1 MRRTPRRRT
10 IVRRLP
16 RALWPLVVMTAFGVG
31 GLERVT
37 AQQRSQGASEIE
49 TVQVQPNFFLIA
61 GAGANIA
68 VQFGSDGVV
77 VVDSGSADKA
87 DQVLVEIRKLTQQ
100 PIRYI
105 INTSA
110 DPDHVGGNEKL
121 SLAGQSIIP
130 TGGLNEIAAAGG
142 RAPILAE
149 EHVQARLSAPVGKQA
164 PFPAAAWPTNTY
176 SSALQENQKDMYLN
190 GQAIQTFYQPAAH
203 TDGDSIVFFRKSD
216 VVVVGDVLDTTR
228 FPVIDLEKG
237 GTVQGLL
244 ASLNRIIALT
254 VPPIPLVWQEGGT
267 VVIPGHGRICD
278 EADVVDYRDM
288 IAIVRDAIQDMIKK
302 GMTLDQIQRA
312 DPTKGYRRR
321 YGSDSGRWTTN
332 MFVEAVYKS
341 LTANK

>member
-1 MRRTPRRRT
+1 MNRSRGAIERRIRVRT
-10 IVRRLP
+10 AWLFAVTSALAAGGVY
-16 RALWPLVVMTAFGVG
+16 RAA
-31 GLERVT
+31 
-37 AQQRSQGASEIE
+37 AQQKPQGSGDLEIL
-49 TVQVQPNFFLIA
+49 QIQPNFYMIA

-68 VQFGSDGVV
+68 VQIGRDGVI
-77 VVDSGSADKA
+77 VVDTGSADRS
-87 DQVLVEIRKLTQQ
+87 DQVLAEIRKLTQQ

-110 DPDHVGGNEKL
+110 DSDHVGGNDKL

-130 TGGLNEIAAAGG
+130 TGGLNDIASAGG

-149 EHVQARLSAPVGKQA
+149 EHVQARLSAPTGKQA
-164 PFPAAAWPTNTY
+164 PFPAEAWPTNTY

-203 TDGDSIVFFRKSD
+203 TDGDSIVFFRRSD
-216 VVVVGDVLDTTR
+216 VVLVGDVLDTTR

-237 GTVQGLL
+237 GGVQGEID
-244 ASLNRIIALT
+244 SLNRIIALT
-254 VPPIPLVWQEGGT
+254 VPPIPFVWQEGGT

-278 EADVVDYRDM
+278 EGDVVDYRDM
-288 IAIVRDAIQDMIKK
+288 VTIIRDAVADLIRKR
-302 GMTLDQIQRA
+302 MTLDQIQKA

-321 YGSDSGRWTTN
+321 YGSDSGAWTTA

-341 LTANK
+341 LTTAK